1 MYTAFYGLRE
11 KPFTLSP
18 DPRYLFLS
26 DTHREVLGHLIYG
39 IEENEGFI
47 AISGEVGTGKTTL
60 CRTLLDRLGRDAEV
74 AFLFNPH
81 LGPAD
86 LLHEIHAEFDLPGK
100 PDSLPELT
108 RNLYAFLLEKK
119 RKGRR
124 VLLIIDEAQTLPI
137 ETLEQVRL
145 LSNLETSHEKL
156 LQIVLL
162 GQPELDEKLSIQE
175 LRQLRQRIGVWWH
188 LGPLTQPETHDYVL
202 HRLRIAGADGNL
214 FDEAAL
220 SLIHDLSQGVPRVIN
235 LLCDRALL
243 AGYAAGSRKLDRK
256 LLRGVAQEIDPAR
269 QALPGPRRPRARLA
283 LALGSAFFLLVGGT
297 LLQPGGI
304 AVLEGPI
311 LPEVPAAEDPTLVVA
326 LALPARATHAGVA
339 APPPARG
346 APPVARASNVSD
358 RAAVSG
364 TEILDAVL
372 PTRSQ
377 ATVIAAAGN
386 AALDAWNL
394 PRSDAALL
402 GLADALTVLRK
413 QGLQALSVESADLSM
428 LEELDLPVLVELRA
442 AQGAQRWVLLR
453 AIMGNQVDL
462 QGLLPEETVRVD
474 VLDFVARWTGN
485 AFVPWRD
492 FEALPQILEPW
503 QQGTAVRWL
512 QTSLLELGF
521 LSGVP
526 GGVFEARTLE
536 AVRNFQRAEALEPDG
551 LVGPRTKIQLYRALP
566 QYGNPILVEEP
577 GGARQSS

>member
-81 LGPAD
+81 LAPAD

-100 PDSLPELT
+100 GNSLPELT

-145 LSNLETSHEKL
+145 LSNLETSREKL

-162 GQPELDEKLSIQE
+162 GQPELDEKLSIPE

-188 LGPLTQPETHDYVL
+188 LGPLTPRETHDYVL

-214 FDEAAL
+214 FDETAL
-220 SLIHDLSQGVPRVIN
+220 SLIHDLSQGVPRIIN

-256 LLRGVAQEIDPAR
+256 LLLGVAAEIDSAR
-269 QALPGPRRPRARLA
+269 QALPEPRRPRARLA
-283 LALGSAFFLLVGGT
+283 LALGSGLLLLVGGT

-311 LPEVPAAEDPTLVVA
+311 LPEISAPEPEDSTSVVS
-326 LALPARATHAGVA
+326 LAPREPEAHAGIEA
-339 APPPARG
+339 PPARI
-346 APPVARASNVSD
+346 APPAARASNAPG

-364 TEILDAVL
+364 TEILDALL

-377 ATVIAAAGN
+377 AAVITAASN

-394 PRSDAALL
+394 PLSDASLP

-413 QGLQALSVESADLSM
+413 QGLRALSVESADLSM

-453 AIMGNQVDL
+453 AIVGNQVDL
-462 QGLLPEETVRVD
+462 QGLLREETVRVGA
-474 VLDFVARWTGN
+474 LDFVARWTGR

-492 FEALPQILEPW
+492 FESLPQVLEPW

-512 QTSLLELGF
+512 QASILEL
-521 LSGVP
+521 
-526 GGVFEARTLE
+526 
-536 AVRNFQRAEALEPDG
+536 
-551 LVGPRTKIQLYRALP
+551 
-566 QYGNPILVEEP
+566 
-577 GGARQSS
+577 

>member
-1 MYTAFYGLRE
+1 M
-11 KPFTLSP
+11 
-18 DPRYLFLS
+18 
-26 DTHREVLGHLIYG
+26 
-39 IEENEGFI
+39 
-47 AISGEVGTGKTTL
+47 
-60 CRTLLDRLGRDAEV
+60 
-74 AFLFNPH
+74 
-81 LGPAD
+81 
-86 LLHEIHAEFDLPGK
+86 
-100 PDSLPELT
+100 
-108 RNLYAFLLEKK
+108 
-119 RKGRR
+119 
-124 VLLIIDEAQTLPI
+124 
-137 ETLEQVRL
+137 
-145 LSNLETSHEKL
+145 
-156 LQIVLL
+156 
-162 GQPELDEKLSIQE
+162 
-175 LRQLRQRIGVWWH
+175 
-188 LGPLTQPETHDYVL
+188 
-202 HRLRIAGADGNL
+202 
-214 FDEAAL
+214 
-220 SLIHDLSQGVPRVIN
+220 
-235 LLCDRALL
+235 
-243 AGYAAGSRKLDRK
+243 
-256 LLRGVAQEIDPAR
+256 
-269 QALPGPRRPRARLA
+269 
-283 LALGSAFFLLVGGT
+283 
-297 LLQPGGI
+297 
-304 AVLEGPI
+304 
-311 LPEVPAAEDPTLVVA
+311 
-326 LALPARATHAGVA
+326 
-339 APPPARG
+339 
-346 APPVARASNVSD
+346 
-358 RAAVSG
+358 
-364 TEILDAVL
+364 L

>member
-81 LGPAD
+81 LEPAD

-100 PDSLPELT
+100 GNSLPELT

-145 LSNLETSHEKL
+145 LSNLETSREKL

-162 GQPELDEKLSIQE
+162 GQPELDEKLSIPE

-188 LGPLTQPETHDYVL
+188 LGQLTQRETHDYVL

-214 FDEAAL
+214 FDETAL
-220 SLIHDLSQGVPRVIN
+220 SLIHDLSQGVPRIIN
-235 LLCDRALL
+235 LLCDRTLL

-256 LLRGVAQEIDPAR
+256 LLLGVAAEIDSAR
-269 QALPGPRRPRARLA
+269 QALPDPRRPRARFA
-283 LALGSAFFLLVGGT
+283 LALGSGLLLLVGGT

-304 AVLEGPI
+304 AVFEGPI
-311 LPEVPAAEDPTLVVA
+311 LPEISAPEPTLEDSTSVVS
-326 LALPARATHAGVA
+326 LAPREPEAHAGIE
-339 APPPARG
+339 APPA
-346 APPVARASNVSD
+346 ARASNARG

-364 TEILDAVL
+364 TEILDALL

-377 ATVIAAAGN
+377 AVAITAASN

-394 PRSDAALL
+394 PRSDASLP

-413 QGLQALSVESADLSM
+413 QGLRALSVESADLSM

-453 AIMGNQVDL
+453 AIIGNQVDL
-462 QGLLPEETVRVD
+462 QGLLPEETVRVGA
-474 VLDFVARWTGN
+474 LDFVARWTRR

-492 FEALPQILEPW
+492 FESLPQILEPW
-503 QQGTAVRWL
+503 QQGRAVRWL
-512 QTSLLELGF
+512 QASLLELGF
-521 LSGVP
+521 LTGVP

-536 AVRNFQRAEALEPDG
+536 AVRNFQHAEALEPDG

-566 QYGNPILVEEP
+566 RYGNPILVEETDR
-577 GGARQSS
+577 ARQSG